1 MRELHQIRIAN
12 HCYATVC
19 HMFAM
24 FLNDKMR
31 GDKFTWDKFPDMM
44 ATSRAIQV
52 ALNVKHTKKDEIE
65 YEAKAE
71 QYGREIA
78 TRLIKTAGFVE

>member
-1 MRELHQIRIAN
+1 
-12 HCYATVC
+12 
-19 HMFAM
+19 MFAT

-44 ATSRAIQV
+44 ARHCALQV
-52 ALNVKHTKKDEIE
+52 ALNVKHAKKDEAE

-78 TRLIKTAGFVE
+78 THLIKTAGFVE